1 MAKAKQMLIV
11 LILGIL
17 VFVSVPSWAA
27 FVYDTEW
34 NPPDVQVTASH
45 PYYFPLVLPAWDF
58 DKGDYTAATFDL
70 TYSDQSWLDIYL
82 YAADPA
88 TDTSVASNYNILLG
102 TVPAPSTGTAS
113 GTAHFD
119 LLSALDT
126 LDFEALFKGPSL
138 LYLVADC
145 HYMFDKAS
153 LHLEADAVPI
163 PTTLL
168 LLASGLV
175 GLIGFKRRINR

>member
-1 MAKAKQMLIV
+1 M
-11 LILGIL
+11 LGIL

-27 FVYDTEW
+27 SIYDTEW

-58 DKGDYTAATFDL
+58 DKGDYSVATFDL
-70 TYSDQSWLDIYL
+70 TYLNQCDLDIFI

-88 TDTSVASNYNILLG
+88 SDTSVASSYNILLG
-102 TVPAPSTGTAS
+102 TVPTTTYGAS
-113 GTAHFD
+113 GTAQFD
-119 LLSALDT
+119 LLTALDT
-126 LDFEALFKGPSL
+126 GNFEALFKGQTT

-145 HYMFDKAS
+145 HYVFDKAA

-168 LLASGLV
+168 LLASGLF
-175 GLIGFKRRINR
+175 GLIGFRRRNSR